1 LFLRAQGGSKGII
14 EEENMREYEGY
25 KEKAYKKNNTH

>member
-1 LFLRAQGGSKGII
+1 LRAQEGRKGII
-14 EEENMREYEGY
+14 EEENMKDMRAN